1 MYLIPHNPHHNTVK
15 SILISISHMG
25 RLRVIE
31 VKSFA
36 FVDKAGNDRVWIG
49 V

>member
-1 MYLIPHNPHHNTVK
+1 MYLIPRNPHHNTVK
-15 SILISISHMG
+15 SILISISCMG
-25 RLRVIE
+25 NLRVIE

-36 FVDKAGNDRVWIG
+36 LVDKAVNDG